1 MSKAPSAGVSRSTN
15 SVAISRS
22 GFLYKYEAIAGATGN
37 WLRVYSILQGH
48 KLFFHT
54 SDTKD
59 EAAEP
64 KEIADLED
72 ATVTSPD
79 AGKVARRFAMDITTK
94 VSLYSLY
101 SFIHQISSNLLTSL
115 LNFIHFLYHI
125 YSLGFYTSSVL
136 IIVKI

>member
-1 MSKAPSAGVSRSTN
+1 MSKAPSARSTN

-22 GFLYKYEAIAGATGN
+22 GFLYKYEAIAGSTGN
-37 WLRVYSILQGH
+37 WLRLYSILQGH

-94 VSLYSLY
+94 VSLYSLN
-101 SFIHQISSNLLTSL
+101 SFIKSLLTYFFILSSL
-115 LNFIHFLYHI
+115 LNFIHFLHHI